1 MSSRLDIKFLAGS
14 CSERQTACCQ
24 QTQHNT
30 AAVSLSDGWAWYR
43 CNPIKAF
50 WRITMSN
57 SKPWNMHC
65 NNKGISQTFFNLC
78 ERWTGDWHNS
88 RSLPRSPPLLLLPL
102 HPQTISPLFF
112 PLRLSITLHV
122 TPFDVYA
129 PVHHPLT
136 FFHSISLLQSLFS
149 SQALFFLRTP
159 PSSVC
164 LCKDRILR
172 LVFNVIMMQLQRRAF
187 LQTKLASIG
196 SFHSL
201 FLLQTCMTCLV
212 GEKDQVCFTGC
223 CKMAIQGLCVN
234 FCRKKEGKRKPM
246 QEARK
251 T

>member
-14 CSERQTACCQ
+14 CSETQTACCQ

-78 ERWTGDWHNS
+78 ARWTGDWHKLS
-88 RSLPRSPPLLLLPL
+88 FTSTLSSSVITSSPSTRHLSAVLS
-102 HPQTISPLFF
+102 SP
-112 PLRLSITLHV
+112 S
-122 TPFDVYA
+122 
-129 PVHHPLT
+129 VHHSPCYTIWCLRT
-136 FFHSISLLQSLFS
+136 RPSSFNFFFSHSISLLQSLFS

-164 LCKDRILR
+164 LCKDHILR
-172 LVFNVIMMQLQRRAF
+172 LIFNVIMMQLQRRAF

-196 SFHSL
+196 S
-201 FLLQTCMTCLV
+201 
-212 GEKDQVCFTGC
+212 
-223 CKMAIQGLCVN
+223 
-234 FCRKKEGKRKPM
+234 
-246 QEARK
+246 
-251 T
+251 